1 MPGASAH
8 TWVLSATS
16 TLPQW
21 GARGRPEAGLDGP
34 LHGAHRRP
42 GVQRLRVDA
51 RASCMRARRLPGGR
65 ARARPRPARPLARG
79 PPARRRRR
87 VRAQAPCAPQLVPH
101 ARAPRATTR
110 VERAR
115 MLQRGAPRTLLCA
128 NHTQV
133 PSGQASVHS
142 GTPGFFFELV
152 GSCRQASA
160 HAAVSWT
167 TARRLRITPG
177 RPAPARIADRR

>member
-1 MPGASAH
+1 VLPCLPIMPGASAH

-34 LHGAHRRP
+34 LHGADRRP

-115 MLQRGAPRTLLCA
+115 MLQRGAPRTLLARTTRRCRAVKLRSTLAPLVFSSSWLAAAGRQVRTLRSAGQPRGGCA
-128 NHTQV
+128 
-133 PSGQASVHS
+133 
-142 GTPGFFFELV
+142 
-152 GSCRQASA
+152 
-160 HAAVSWT
+160 
-167 TARRLRITPG
+167 
-177 RPAPARIADRR
+177 